1 MLIFKVIIRMD
12 IYKNENKVMGKGILM
27 AFGVGALV
35 VVGLLIY
42 NELSS
47 HSNSGGW
54 SSLSRAITAAFI
66 LFGAG
71 IYCFICFFIA
81 LHEWLDNRKKEYV
94 NIVRIKIALILH
106 GLVSIVVGLLASPL
120 LFK

>member
-1 MLIFKVIIRMD
+1 MLNFKVISMD
-12 IYKNENKVMGKGILM
+12 TNKTENKVVGKGILM
-27 AFGVGALV
+27 AFWVGGLV
-35 VVGLLIY
+35 VAGLLIY

-66 LFGAG
+66 IWGAG
-71 IYCFICFFIA
+71 FYCFICFFIA
-81 LHEWLDNRKKEYV
+81 LNEWLDNRKNEYV
-94 NIVRIKIALILH
+94 NIVRVKIALILH

>member
-1 MLIFKVIIRMD
+1 MD
-12 IYKNENKVMGKGILM
+12 INKTENKVVGKGILM

-35 VVGLLIY
+35 VAGLLIY

-54 SSLSRAITAAFI
+54 SNLSRAITAAFI
-66 LFGAG
+66 IFGAG

-81 LHEWLDNRKKEYV
+81 LNE
-94 NIVRIKIALILH
+94 
-106 GLVSIVVGLLASPL
+106 
-120 LFK
+120 

>member
-1 MLIFKVIIRMD
+1 MD
-12 IYKNENKVMGKGILM
+12 TNKTENKVVGKGILM
-27 AFGVGALV
+27 AFWVGGLV

-66 LFGAG
+66 ILGAG
-71 IYCFICFFIA
+71 FYCFICFFIA
-81 LHEWLDNRKKEYV
+81 LNEWLDNRKNKYV
-94 NIVRIKIALILH
+94 NIMRVKIALILH